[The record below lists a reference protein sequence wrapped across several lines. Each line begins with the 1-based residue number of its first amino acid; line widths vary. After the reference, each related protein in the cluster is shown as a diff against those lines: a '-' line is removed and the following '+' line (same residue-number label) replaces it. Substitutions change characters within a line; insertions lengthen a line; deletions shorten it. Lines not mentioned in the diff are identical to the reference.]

1 MVLKNNGLGGIDNM
15 SVEKGFKRVTFELM
29 DKLLGV
35 SDLEEALSGSLEIIA
50 RDLGSEAGAVWL
62 LDKENDIL
70 TPAFHM
76 GPADISNVTV
86 RKGQGAEGYVIETG
100 ESLLVSD
107 ATWDPRFDGTAFDK
121 KGFTTRSLI
130 CVPVKNADEGE
141 IIGCFLL
148 INRINGTR
156 YGEEELEICEQAAAL
171 SAKTIGEKGC
181 YVVPEEKKQVLV
193 SLKGVTKDIENGGKV
208 SSILNGVNLDIY
220 KNEFVVL
227 LGEPGSGNTAVM
239 NIAGG
244 MDTPTEGT
252 MSFEDMDY
260 SNPTDEW
267 LTQFRRDFASL
278 IFKSGNLMP
287 NLTVLENVQFIA
299 KLAEDSISPW
309 DALDKTGLEEL
320 AGNYP
325 SSLTGSQQLCAAV
338 AKAIVKKPQII
349 LADDPTA
356 LLSYDESIE
365 FLSVIQSVVSDRKT
379 TLVMTT
385 QNAEIAK
392 MADRVVRFKGGK
404 VLSIKKNLHP
414 LSAEE
419 LVW

>member
-1 MVLKNNGLGGIDNM
+1 M

-35 SDLEEALSGSLEIIA
+35 KDLEEALSGSLEIIA
-50 RDLGSEAGAVWL
+50 KELVCEAGAVWL

-70 TPAFHM
+70 APAFQM

-86 RKGQGAEGYVIETG
+86 KKGQGAEGYVVETG

-121 KGFTTRSLI
+121 KGLTTRSLI
-130 CVPVKNADEGE
+130 CVPVRNAEDGE
-141 IIGCFLL
+141 IIGCFLV
-148 INRINGTR
+148 INRANGTR

-171 SAKTIGEKGC
+171 SAKVIGDKGF
-181 YVVPEEKKQVLV
+181 YIAPEEKKQVLV
-193 SLKGVTKDIENGGKV
+193 SLKGVTKEIENGGTV

-227 LGEPGSGNTAVM
+227 LGEPGSGNAAVM

-244 MDTPTEGT
+244 LDTPTEGT
-252 MSFEDMDY
+252 MSFEDIDY

-267 LTQFRRDFASL
+267 LTQFRRDFAGI

-299 KLAEDSISPW
+299 KLTEDSMSPW
-309 DALDKTGLEEL
+309 DALDKTGLEEV

-325 SSLTGSQQLCAAV
+325 SALSGAQQLSAAL

-356 LLSYDESIE
+356 LLSYEESIE
-365 FLSVIQSVVSDRKT
+365 FLKVVQSVVGDRKT
-379 TLVMTT
+379 TIVMAT

-404 VLSIKKNLHP
+404 VLSIKKNHHP